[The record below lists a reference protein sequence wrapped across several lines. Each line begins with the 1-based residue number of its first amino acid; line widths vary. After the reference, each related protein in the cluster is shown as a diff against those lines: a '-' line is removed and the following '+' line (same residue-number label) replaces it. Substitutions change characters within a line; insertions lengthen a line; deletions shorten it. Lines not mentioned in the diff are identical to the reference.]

1 MSLRPALPHAFLVCF
16 SGCLLLAALDLNVD
30 RVVTDKLTDLFG
42 RNRQKVLTGLVAL
55 GFIGTFASVFL
66 VVSSSNRSA
75 AQVRAAGSALMH
87 SQRMA
92 KSVSAAL
99 VGNPAAFAELRESVG
114 TLSGVVTNLRTG
126 EGELAIAPAAV
137 QPTLDTL
144 KPMVERAEKNGKIVQ
159 AQEKILTQV
168 GQA

>member
-1 MSLRPALPHAFLVCF
+1 
-16 SGCLLLAALDLNVD
+16 
-30 RVVTDKLTDLFG
+30 
-42 RNRQKVLTGLVAL
+42 
-55 GFIGTFASVFL
+55 
-66 VVSSSNRSA
+66 SA
-75 AQVRAAGSALMH
+75 AQVRAAGQALMH

-114 TLSGVVTNLRTG
+114 TLSGVVNNLRTG

-144 KPMVERAEKNGKIVQ
+144 KPLVERAEKNGKIVDHVD
-159 AQEKILTQV
+159 AVYMDAVDYSPIK
-168 GQA
+168 